1 MQSSQSPDQRR
12 NISTHNIAPNTHEL
26 STIITYLSNIKSQ
39 QKTIPREP
47 SLDAETEEAINFALI
62 AMGEAEK
69 RIERQKKR
77 IKDLESLSVTDE
89 LTQLLNRRGFMKQLR
104 YSLSITRRTKVGGAL
119 MILDLNKFKDI
130 NDEYGHSAGD
140 GLLTAIGSCLLEIVR
155 DTDVVGRIGGDEF
168 SILMP
173 GAGPGIVTKRI
184 QEIHNSVNKL
194 KFQWNKNNL
203 RVSVSI
209 GRCDYDSNNKENQ
222 ILEVADLSMYQQK
235 AQYLRSISKY

>member
-1 MQSSQSPDQRR
+1 METGHLPAQSK
-12 NISTHNIAPNTHEL
+12 NISTLNTATNTNDL
-26 STIITYLSNIKSQ
+26 STIITYLSDIQSC
-39 QKTIPREP
+39 QKTTPGQP
-47 SLDAETEEAINFALI
+47 GLDVETEEAINFALI
-62 AMGEAEK
+62 AMAEAEK

-77 IKDLESLSVTDE
+77 IKYLESLSVTDE

-104 YSLSITRRTKVGGAL
+104 YSLSITRRSKVGGSL
-119 MILDLNKFKDI
+119 MILDLNKFKEI

-140 GLLTAIGSCLLEIVR
+140 SLLKSIGSCLLEIVR
-155 DTDVVGRIGGDEF
+155 ETDVVGRIGGDEF

-184 QEIHNSVNKL
+184 QEIHNSVNQL

-203 RVSVSI
+203 RISVSI

-222 ILEVADLSMYQQK
+222 ILESADLSMYRQK
-235 AQYLRSISKY
+235 AQYLSSISNY